1 MYKQLT
7 VDLPRPE
14 MPPELDGNLLEI
26 LPMVRYLARRIQSRL
41 PRTVEFDDL
50 LSAGMVGLMEAAAKF
65 NPAKNI
71 KFASY
76 AQFRVRGA
84 ILDSLREM
92 DWAPRHMRQKGRAVR
107 EATQTLAAR
116 LGHSPME
123 EEVAAELKIDL
134 NDYQILMGDLNSLE
148 MVSLH
153 WKRDEDSGEEDLIPI
168 QAKPEDDPLF
178 RCMRGQMGERLTLAI
193 EELSERERLVTTLYY
208 YEELTL
214 REIGLAMGLDP
225 TRVSQIRGSAV
236 NHLRLALSKVLA
248 KVVEPP
254 KHIRSV
260 VAKMPAVALLAKP
273 AQLAAA

>member
-7 VDLPRPE
+7 VDNPRPALT
-14 MPPELDGNLLEI
+14 PELDSNLLEI

-41 PRTVEFDDL
+41 PRTVDFDDL
-50 LSAGMVGLMEAAAKF
+50 LSAGMVGLVEAAAKF

-84 ILDSLREM
+84 ILDSLRVM

-107 EATQTLAAR
+107 EAIQTLTSR
-116 LGHSPME
+116 LGRTPLE
-123 EEVAAELKIDL
+123 EDVAAELKIDL
-134 NDYQILMGDLNSLE
+134 NDYQILLGHLNSLE

-153 WKRDEDSGEEDLIPI
+153 RKRDEDSGEEDLVPI

-178 RCMRGQMGERLTLAI
+178 RCIRGEMGERLILAI

-236 NHLRLALSKVLA
+236 SHLRTALSKVVA
-248 KVVEPP
+248 TVVEAPR
-254 KHIRSV
+254 HIHSV
-260 VAKMPAVALLAKP
+260 VAKMPAVALLANRSE
-273 AQLAAA
+273 LAAA

>member
-7 VDLPRPE
+7 VDIPRPV
-14 MPPELDGNLLEI
+14 PAPEFDSNLLEI

-41 PRTVEFDDL
+41 PRTVDFDDL
-50 LSAGMVGLMEAAAKF
+50 LSAGMVGLMEASAKF

-71 KFASY
+71 KFSSY

-84 ILDSLREM
+84 ILDSLRVS
-92 DWAPRHMRQKGRAVR
+92 DWAPRHLRQKGRAVK
-107 EATQTLAAR
+107 EAIRTLTSR
-116 LGHSPME
+116 LGHAPME
-123 EEVAAELKIDL
+123 DEIAKELKIDL
-134 NDYQILMGDLNSLE
+134 NEYQILLGDLNSLE

-153 WKRDEDSGEEDLIPI
+153 RKRDEESGEEDVIPI

-178 RCMRGQMGERLTLAI
+178 RCIRGQMGERLTLAI

-236 NHLRLALSKVLA
+236 SHLRAALSKLLPKVAEIPTHILA
-248 KVVEPP
+248 VV
-254 KHIRSV
+254 V
-260 VAKMPAVALLAKP
+260 KMPAVAMRARP
-273 AQLAAA
+273 VALAAA

>member
-7 VDLPRPE
+7 VDNPRPALT
-14 MPPELDGNLLEI
+14 PELDSNLLEI

-41 PRTVEFDDL
+41 PRTVDFDDL
-50 LSAGMVGLMEAAAKF
+50 LSAGMVGLVEAAAKF

-84 ILDSLREM
+84 ILDSLRVM

-107 EATQTLAAR
+107 EAIQTLTSR
-116 LGHSPME
+116 LGRTPLE
-123 EEVAAELKIDL
+123 EDVAAELKIDL
-134 NDYQILMGDLNSLE
+134 NDYQILLGHLNSLE

-153 WKRDEDSGEEDLIPI
+153 RKRDEDSGEEDLVPI

-178 RCMRGQMGERLTLAI
+178 RCIRGEMGERLILAI

-236 NHLRLALSKVLA
+236 NHLRTALSKVVA
-248 KVVEPP
+248 EVVEAPRQI
-254 KHIRSV
+254 HSV
-260 VAKMPAVALLAKP
+260 VAKMPAVALLANRP
-273 AQLAAA
+273 ELVAA